1 VEYDY
6 AHTQTTLHSHTD
18 MLCGEAPQ
26 GTHLLGDALRE
37 LLHLLL

>member
-1 VEYDY
+1 
-6 AHTQTTLHSHTD
+6 